1 MLKDYSSLIEE
12 YRMKNGLSMQDICG
26 DYISHSSYS
35 RFINKNQTISAD
47 KLIYMINRLDLNFRE
62 VGLFDQVIFLTNED
76 KVRMARVL
84 DSGDLQAM
92 ADLADEFSSISKR
105 EYDTHGMMAIRIRLK
120 IGGEVASQQ
129 VKKLYDYLSKVEQWD
144 YKEMYLFTFIID
156 KVESSIIQMVVK
168 RVYNRAADPL
178 YLERNLNLT
187 ILLDEAHF
195 EFLRRG
201 EFEQAQQ
208 VLQQLSD
215 LVINKSFQTVF
226 GHYSISQALHQ
237 YLVKSNPENFNKIS
251 RLYRNLKNVQSDF
264 LAIRL
269 KNRYDELKTIHD
281 LNEIEW

>member
-1 MLKDYSSLIEE
+1 MLKDYRSLIEE
-12 YRMKNGLSMQDICG
+12 YRKKNGLSMQEICG

-35 RFINKNQTISAD
+35 RFIKKNQTLSAD
-47 KLIYMINRLDLNFRE
+47 KLIYMIDRLDLNFRE
-62 VGLFDQVIFLTNED
+62 VGLFDQVIFLTNDD

-92 ADLADEFSSISKR
+92 ADLADEFSSVSKR

-120 IGGEVASQQ
+120 IGGEIASQQ

-168 RVYNRAADPL
+168 RVYNRAADSL

-226 GHYSISQALHQ
+226 GLYSISQALHQ
-237 YLVKSNPENFNKIS
+237 NLVQTNPENFNKIG
-251 RLYRNLKNVQSDF
+251 RLYRNLIKVQSDF

-281 LNEIEW
+281 LTEIEW